1 MQTIDAEL
9 GRAVPDAS
17 EVLDGRWRKRI
28 FLGPLAGFHT
38 CCVAALMRAM
48 LATLAATGLNGA
60 VSSAA
65 PDQPVSDQVVRIGLL
80 LDLSGPPAYLAG
92 ENNLIAARMAVED
105 FGGKVLGYP
114 IEVVSADHRNLAYV
128 AAEQASAWFDAD
140 KVDALMDVVTTP
152 AALAVARIAKLK
164 NRIVVFNTPGSV
176 RLTNEACTPVTAHWT
191 YDTYA
196 LAHIAGAEIVR
207 NGGDTWYFVTGD
219 YSYGYTLEKDTAEVV
234 RAAGGKILG
243 STIHAIGIPDLQSH
257 LLRARHSGAKV
268 IGVATGGA
276 DFLAAVRAA
285 TAAGIGSDGKQRL
298 AILGGYLNDIHKL
311 GLSTTQ
317 GLYLTSAFYWDLNDE
332 SRAWS
337 RRFYAR
343 RNEMPNMVQAGVYS
357 ATMHY
362 LRAVQAAGTDRTEDV
377 MQKMRELP
385 VDFFGK
391 SGRLRA
397 DGRMVHDMYL
407 FEVKRPEE
415 STEPWDYLKLR
426 ATVPAEQAFRPLAR
440 SACPRL
446 KK

>member
-1 MQTIDAEL
+1 L
-9 GRAVPDAS
+9 LRAT
-17 EVLDGRWRKRI
+17 L
-28 FLGPLAGFHT
+28 
-38 CCVAALMRAM
+38 

-80 LDLSGPPAYLAG
+80 LDLSGPFAYFAG
-92 ENNLIAARMAVED
+92 EGVAFAARMAVED
-105 FGGKVLGYP
+105 FGSKVLGYP
-114 IEVVSADHRNLAYV
+114 IEVVSADHRNLPYL
-128 AAEQASAWFDAD
+128 AAERASAWFDAG
-140 KVDALMDVVTTP
+140 KVDALMDVTTTP

-164 NRIVVFNTPGSV
+164 NRIVVFNALAGALLPTRRARRS
-176 RLTNEACTPVTAHWT
+176 RRMT

-196 LAHIAGAEIVR
+196 LAHITAAQIVR
-207 NGGDTWYFVTGD
+207 DGGDSWYFVTAD
-219 YSYGYTLEKDTAEVV
+219 YSYGYTLEKDAAEVV

-243 STIHAIGIPDLQSH
+243 STIHAIGNPDFQSH
-257 LLRARHSGAKV
+257 MLRARQSGAKV
-268 IGVATGGA
+268 IGLATAGTNLLMA
-276 DFLAAVRAA
+276 VKAAS
-285 TAAGIGSDGKQRL
+285 AAGIGSDGKQR
-298 AILGGYLNDIHKL
+298 AVFGVAPTTSTPGLGNHAGCNSPRL
-311 GLSTTQ
+311 
-317 GLYLTSAFYWDLNDE
+317 YWDLNDE

-337 RRFYAR
+337 RRFFER
-343 RNEMPNMVQAGVYS
+343 RNEMPNMIQAGVYS

-377 MQKMRELP
+377 MQKMREMP

-426 ATVPAEQAFRPLAR
+426 ATVPGEQAFHPLAR
-440 SACPRL
+440 STCTML
-446 KK
+446 KN